1 MSETDPAPAAPR
13 PPRRKRYSGKNPRQF
28 TDKYKELR
36 GDAQTLE
43 KVSASGKTPA
53 GRHRPIMVAE
63 ILDILSPRA
72 GETMLDATLGW
83 GGHAECVAAALRPG
97 GQLIGVDQD
106 PVQLPRT
113 EARLR
118 AAGFSEEVLIIRRSN
133 FAGAPKVLAELGI
146 EGVDGLL
153 ADLGVSSMQID
164 DPARGFSF
172 KHDGPVDMRMNPEK
186 GRSAAD
192 LLVSLS
198 PEKLSAILTENAD
211 EPQAI
216 AISAALAG
224 QRFSSTVKLAAAIR
238 TVPGLPRDPEKV
250 EDTVRRVFQALRIA
264 VNEEFTALDT
274 LLRNLPG
281 LLNPGGRAA
290 ILTFHSGED
299 RRVKQALRRGLDAGE
314 YSLIADDVIRPGR
327 DEILANPRSSPAKLR
342 WAVRA

>member
-1 MSETDPAPAAPR
+1 MSEPEPSSPSPR
-13 PPRRKRYSGKNPRQF
+13 PPRRKRYSGKNPRHF

-63 ILDILSPRA
+63 ILDVLCPQP

-83 GGHAECVAAALRPG
+83 GGHAEQIAAMLRPG
-97 GQLIGVDQD
+97 GRLIGLDQD

-118 AAGFSEEVLIIRRSN
+118 TAGFTEDELITCRSN
-133 FAGAPKVLAELGI
+133 FAGAPKVLAELGLP
-146 EGVDGLL
+146 GVDGLL

-192 LLVSLS
+192 LLASLT
-198 PEKLSAILTENAD
+198 PEELSAILTENAD
-211 EPQAI
+211 EPQAPAI
-216 AISAALAG
+216 AAVLAG

-238 TVPGLPRDPEKV
+238 AVPGLPRDPEKV

-274 LLRNLPG
+274 LLRNLPA

-299 RRVKQALRRGLDAGE
+299 RRVKQALRRGLDAGA
-314 YSLIADDVIRPGR
+314 YSLIAEDVIRPGR
-327 DEILANPRSSPAKLR
+327 EEILANPRSSPAKLR
-342 WAVRA
+342 WAMRT